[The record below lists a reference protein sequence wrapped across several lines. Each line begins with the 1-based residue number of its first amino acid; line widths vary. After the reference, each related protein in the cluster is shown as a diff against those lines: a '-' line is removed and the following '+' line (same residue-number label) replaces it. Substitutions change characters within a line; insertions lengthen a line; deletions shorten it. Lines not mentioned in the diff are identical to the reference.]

1 MVPTALR
8 ISSDNQD
15 CPYAGPSEGFQIYA
29 VVEERYLVIV
39 RSEMSTEISHIR
51 FKAIVTATK

>member
-15 CPYAGPSEGFQIYA
+15 CSYLGPSKGFQIYA
-29 VVEERYLVIV
+29 VVEEFYLVIV
-39 RSEMSTEISHIR
+39 RSDMSTEISHILFR
-51 FKAIVTATK
+51 AIVTATK